1 MLTFLKL
8 IFLKANEKILAPP
21 AKKMPPLCSVSGYGP
36 VGTVRLFCK
45 GTGTVYFGTLFELKI
60 SDFLHITPAFCM

>member
-21 AKKMPPLCSVSGYGP
+21 AKKMPPCAQFLV
-36 VGTVRLFCK
+36 
-45 GTGTVYFGTLFELKI
+45 TGLSQL
-60 SDFLHITPAFCM
+60 DP